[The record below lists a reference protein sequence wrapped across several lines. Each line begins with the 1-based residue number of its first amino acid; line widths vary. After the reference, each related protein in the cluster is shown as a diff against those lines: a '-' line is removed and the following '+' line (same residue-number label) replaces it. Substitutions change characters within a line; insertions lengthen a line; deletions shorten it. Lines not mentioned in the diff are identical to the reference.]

1 MLLSLFLLTQIP
13 LQTNKPI
20 DFDRDIRPVLE
31 RNCISCHG
39 SAKPKGGLDLSQ
51 GTKAFAGGNSGPV
64 LVPHQPDKS
73 LLYRVLTEQEPGMD
87 MPPPSTPPEKGKK
100 LTAKEVALVRDWI
113 KAGASWPGATDKA
126 NGTDW
131 WSLRPLAKVSVPFAG
146 SENPNP
152 VDAFLLQK
160 LNAKGIGFAPEAD
173 KRTLLRRLS
182 VDLTGLVPT
191 SAEMDAFLGDQ
202 SPDAYEKQVDRLLG
216 SIQRAERM
224 SRFWMDLVHYGDT
237 HGYDKD
243 QPRPNAWPYRD
254 YLIRAFQSDRPL
266 GRFISEQIAGDAL
279 FPGTRE
285 GIEGLG
291 FLAAGPWDFI
301 GHAEVPESKLDG
313 KTARH
318 LDRDDMVGTAINT
331 FMGLTV
337 QCAQCHNHKF
347 DPIRQEDYYRLQA
360 VFAAVDRADKTY
372 HIDPENGVRLAGL
385 QKEKAQLE
393 KELASLPGGARAELE
408 TKLRALGLS
417 APGKAEAFGYH
428 SAISTTPDHPEW
440 IEIDLGRE
448 VAIEKVLVW
457 PCHDEFGGI
466 GAGFGFP
473 GAIRVS
479 LDGKP
484 LFVSDSIPS
493 PGFEPLTIPLKG
505 GRGRILRFE
514 IPKLTIRQ
522 GDYIAAIG
530 EVEALDVSGKNL
542 ARGIAPR
549 TSSSIEA
556 PPRWG
561 RANLTDGVK
570 YEAPPETRA
579 KMRLILE
586 QINREATLPQ
596 NMAAQAKRSEL
607 ASKIRII
614 QAKIDSLPPPSRVY
628 AATVH
633 NGSGAFRGTGPDGGK
648 PRSIYLLQRGNVA
661 KPLTEV
667 KPGAIASLNHV
678 QIDFPVTGNESA
690 RRAALAHWISHG
702 ENPLTWRV
710 FVNRIWR
717 LHMGRGIVETPSDFG
732 RMGSAPSH
740 PEFLDWLAAWFR
752 DTGQSPRKLSRLIVT
767 SRAYRQSSQASP
779 KTLEVDPANLLFS
792 RHRRHRLDAE
802 AYRDSLLL
810 LSGKLRPESFG
821 PPFKDFVVEKP
832 EHSPHYLYEKSDPAD
847 SSTHRR
853 SIYRFVVRSQQHPFL
868 TTLDTAD
875 PSLMTDRRNETL
887 GPLQALAMWNN
898 PFVLEMSRGLAA
910 KVSRK
915 GAGGK
920 REELSESIR
929 ELFRTVLL
937 REPSPE
943 EIGEWT
949 ALVEKGGVKSGLE
962 NAARVAFNL
971 GEFVFVD

>member
-1 MLLSLFLLTQIP
+1 MLLSLLLLWHFPAQNTK
-13 LQTNKPI
+13 TV
-20 DFDRDIRPVLE
+20 DFDRQIRPILE
-31 RNCISCHG
+31 KSCLSCHG
-39 SAKPKGGLDLSQ
+39 ATKPKGGLDLSQ
-51 GTKAFAGGNSGPV
+51 GAKALAGGNSGPL

-73 LLYRVLTEQEPGMD
+73 LLYRVLTGQEPGMD
-87 MPPPSTPPEKGKK
+87 MPPPTAPPEKAKK
-100 LTAKEVALVRDWI
+100 PTREEVALVRDWI
-113 KAGASWPGATDKA
+113 QAGANWPGATDKA

-131 WSLRPLAKVSVPFAG
+131 WSLRPLAKVAVPASG
-146 SENPNP
+146 SEKTNP

-160 LNAKGIGFAPEAD
+160 LTAKGLGFAPEAD

-191 SAEMDAFLGDQ
+191 MGELEAFLADK

-216 SIQRAERM
+216 SIHRSERM
-224 SRFWMDLVHYGDT
+224 ARFWMDLVHYGDT

-254 YLIRAFQSDRPL
+254 YLIRAFQTDRPFA
-266 GRFISEQIAGDAL
+266 RFLSEQIAGDAL
-279 FPGTRE
+279 YPGTRD

-291 FLAAGPWDFI
+291 FLAAGPWDLI
-301 GHAEVPESKLDG
+301 GHAEVPETKLDG

-372 HIDPENGVRLAGL
+372 HTDPEIGSRLAAL
-385 QKEKAQLE
+385 REQKEQLE
-393 KELASLPGGARAELE
+393 KERAALPGGSISEWEA
-408 TKLRALGLS
+408 KLRALGQA
-417 APGKAEAFGYH
+417 APGKPEAFGFH
-428 SAISTTPDHPEW
+428 SAISPTPDHLEW
-440 IEIDLGRE
+440 IEIDLGGE
-448 VAIEKVLVW
+448 AGFEKLLLW
-457 PCHDEFGGI
+457 PCHDDFGGI

-473 GAIRVS
+473 TAIKVT

-484 LFVSDSIPS
+484 LLVSDHIPF
-493 PGFEPLTIPLKG
+493 PGFEPLTILVNGK
-505 GRGRILRFE
+505 RGRTIRIE
-514 IPKLTIRQ
+514 IPKLTLRQ
-522 GDYIAAIG
+522 GDYIAALA
-530 EVEALDVSGKNL
+530 EVEALDDKGKNL
-542 ARGIAPR
+542 ARGIVPK
-549 TSSSIEA
+549 TSSSIEGL
-556 PPRWG
+556 PRWS

-570 YEAPPETRA
+570 YQAPPDLLA
-579 KMRLILE
+579 KMGEIRQRIAK
-586 QINREATLPQ
+586 EAGLPQ
-596 NMAAQAKRSEL
+596 NRAAEAKRSEISQKIQTIQ
-607 ASKIRII
+607 SKI
-614 QAKIDSLPPPSRVY
+614 ASLPPSSRVY

-648 PRSIYLLQRGNVA
+648 PRPIYLLQRGNVA

-667 KPGAIASLNHV
+667 TPGAIASLN
-678 QIDFPVTGNESA
+678 QISVEFPVSGNESA
-690 RRAALAHWISHG
+690 RRAALARWIANG

-717 LHMGRGIVETPSDFG
+717 LHMGRGIVESPSDFG
-732 RMGSAPSH
+732 RMGMAPSH
-740 PEFLDWLAAWFR
+740 PELLDWLATWFR
-752 DTGQSPRKLSRLIVT
+752 DNGQSPRALSRLIVT
-767 SRAYRQSSQASP
+767 SRAYKQSSQPSP
-779 KTLEVDPANLLFS
+779 QALEADPANLLFS

-802 AYRDSLLL
+802 SYRDSLLL
-810 LSGKLRPESFG
+810 LSGKLRAEPFG
-821 PPFKDFVVEKP
+821 PPYRDFVVEKP

-847 SSTHRR
+847 VATHRR

-898 PFVLEMSRGLAA
+898 PFVLEMSRGMAA
-910 KVSRK
+910 KVSK
-915 GAGGK
+915 GVAKDKVPEPAGQ
-920 REELSESIR
+920 IR
-929 ELFRTVLL
+929 ELFRAVLL
-937 REPSPE
+937 RDPTGE
-943 EIGEWT
+943 ELKDWSAMIG
-949 ALVEKGGVKSGLE
+949 KSGGKEGME

>member
-1 MLLSLFLLTQIP
+1 LLLSLILLFQIP
-13 LQTNKPI
+13 GQETKKV
-20 DFDRDIRPVLE
+20 DFDRQIRPVLE
-31 RNCISCHG
+31 KSCLLCHG
-39 SAKPKGGLDLSQ
+39 AKKPKGGLDLSN
-51 GTKAFAGGNSGPV
+51 GAKALAGGNSGPL

-73 LLYRVLTEQEPGMD
+73 LLYRVLTGQEPGME
-87 MPPPSTPPEKGKK
+87 MPPPSTSPEKAKK
-100 LTAKEVALVRDWI
+100 LNAEEVALVREWI
-113 KAGASWPGATDKA
+113 QSGANWPGATDKV

-131 WSLRPLAKVSVPFAG
+131 WSLRPLAKVQVPVSVPG
-146 SENPNP
+146 NP

-191 SAEMDAFLGDQ
+191 SAEMEAFLSDK
-202 SPDAYEKQVDRLLG
+202 SPSAYEKQVDRLLG
-216 SIQRAERM
+216 SIHRAERM
-224 SRFWMDLVHYGDT
+224 ARFWMDLVHYGDT

-254 YLIRAFQSDRPL
+254 YLIRSFQSDRPL
-266 GRFISEQIAGDAL
+266 GRFIFEQIAGDV
-279 FPGTRE
+279 FYPGTRD
-285 GIEGLG
+285 GIEALG
-291 FLAAGPWDFI
+291 FLSAGPWDLI
-301 GHAEVPESKLDG
+301 GHAEVPETKLDG
-313 KTARH
+313 KIARH

-372 HIDPENGVRLAGL
+372 HTDPEIGSRLAGL
-385 QKEKAQLE
+385 QKQKEQFE
-393 KELASLPGGARAELE
+393 KELMALPGGSLTGLE
-408 TKLRALGLS
+408 SKLRALGQA
-417 APGKAEAFGYH
+417 APGKPEAFGFH
-428 SAISTTPDHPEW
+428 SAIHPTPDHSEW

-448 VAIEKVLVW
+448 VDIERLLLW

-473 GAIRVS
+473 TAIKAT
-479 LDGKP
+479 LDGKA
-484 LFVSDSIPS
+484 LTVLDKISF
-493 PGFEPLTIPLKG
+493 PGFEPLSIPVQG
-505 GRGRILRFE
+505 ARGRTLRIE
-514 IPKLTIRQ
+514 IPKLTLRQ
-522 GDYIAAIG
+522 GDYIAALA
-530 EVEALDVSGKNL
+530 EVEALDAKGKNL
-542 ARGIAPR
+542 ARGIVPN

-556 PPRWG
+556 APRWA

-570 YEAPPETRA
+570 YQAPPELRA
-579 KMRLILE
+579 KMQGILE
-586 QINREATLPQ
+586 QIAKEAALPQ
-596 NMAAQAKRSEL
+596 NRAAEAKRSEL
-607 ASKIRII
+607 SAKIQNI
-614 QAKIDSLPPPSRVY
+614 QAAIASLPPASRVF

-633 NGSGAFRGTGPDGGK
+633 NGVGAFRGTGPDGGK
-648 PRSIYLLQRGNVA
+648 PRPIYLLQRGSVA

-667 KPGAIASLNHV
+667 TPGAIASLNHV
-678 QIDFPVTGNESA
+678 SIDFPVSGNESG
-690 RRAALAHWISHG
+690 RRAALAKWIANG
-702 ENPLTWRV
+702 DNPLTWRV

-732 RMGSAPSH
+732 RMGMAPSH
-740 PEFLDWLAAWFR
+740 PELLDWLATWFR
-752 DTGQSPRKLSRLIVT
+752 DNGQSPRALSRLIVT
-767 SRAYRQSSQASP
+767 SRAYKQSSQASP
-779 KTLEVDPANLLFS
+779 QTLEADPANLLIS

-802 AYRDSLLL
+802 SYRDSLLL
-810 LSGKLRPESFG
+810 LSGKLRPEPFG
-821 PPFKDFVVEKP
+821 PPYKDFVVEKP

-875 PSLMTDRRNETL
+875 PSLMTERRNETL

-910 KVSRK
+910 KASK
-915 GAGGK
+915 AGAK
-920 REELSESIR
+920 DKKLDVSESIR

-937 REPSPE
+937 REPTNKELEDWS
-943 EIGEWT
+943 
-949 ALVEKGGVKSGLE
+949 ALVRKGGAKSGME